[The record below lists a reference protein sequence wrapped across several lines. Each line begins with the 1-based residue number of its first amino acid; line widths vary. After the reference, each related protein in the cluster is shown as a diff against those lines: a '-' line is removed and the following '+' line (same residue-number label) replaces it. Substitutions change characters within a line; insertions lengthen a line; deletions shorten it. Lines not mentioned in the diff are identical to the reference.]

1 MSEFLNYLD
10 SSLDYNFIVS
20 SNAYCLVLNNCIL
33 NECFI
38 YLKYVNLHSKMVKQ
52 NPVDGLLF

>member
-10 SSLDYNFIVS
+10 SSLDCNFIVS
-20 SNAYCLVLNNCIL
+20 SNAYYLVLNNCIL
-33 NECFI
+33 NEYFI
-38 YLKYVNLHSKMVKQ
+38 YLKYVSLHSKMVKQ